1 MIRLYKLYNFINANS
16 PTLVDIIAKILI
28 LL

>member
-1 MIRLYKLYNFINANS
+1 MIRLYKLYNFINANVES
-16 PTLVDIIAKILI
+16 IIDIIAKILI

>member
-1 MIRLYKLYNFINANS
+1 MIRLYKLYNFINANVEA
-16 PTLVDIIAKILI
+16 LVDIIAKILI